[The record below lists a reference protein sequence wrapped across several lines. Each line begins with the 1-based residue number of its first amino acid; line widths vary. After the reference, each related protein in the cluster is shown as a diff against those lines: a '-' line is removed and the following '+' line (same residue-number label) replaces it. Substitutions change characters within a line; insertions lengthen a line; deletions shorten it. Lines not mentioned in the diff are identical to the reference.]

1 MQLNTNSQ
9 AHTQKGEGSRYASP
23 ELTSS
28 YDNHIKQNATPIST
42 ISKGVSHS
50 KNSRFEGVAGFDGR
64 GGYHGA
70 GGHGGN

>member
-1 MQLNTNSQ
+1 MQLNTNSA

-23 ELTSS
+23 EVTSS
-28 YDNHIKQNATPIST
+28 DIKQGVTPHST
-42 ISKGVSHS
+42 ISKVDASFS
-50 KNSRFEGVAGFDGR
+50 KNSRFEGAAGFDGR